1 MSHSAKPSSS
11 SVSCGGN
18 WRRRRGAKERGI
30 PKKFWCGEETMI
42 KTSGTAKNPGRLFHC
57 CPHGSEGDKFHL
69 FTWTDECVVEEI
81 EDLKSMM
88 CDVKGE
94 KSDLR
99 VEVVELQKELERI
112 KLTLERDKN
121 YCCCFL

>member
-1 MSHSAKPSSS
+1 
-11 SVSCGGN
+11 
-18 WRRRRGAKERGI
+18 RGI
-30 PKKFWCGEETMI
+30 PKFCRCGEEAMI
-42 KTSGTAKNPGRLFHC
+42 QTSGTAKNPGRLFYC

-88 CDVKGE
+88 SDVKRE

-99 VEVVELQKELERI
+99 VEVVELQKELEQI
-112 KLTLERDKN
+112 KLSLERDRN
-121 YCCCFL
+121 GYCCFL

>member
-1 MSHSAKPSSS
+1 MFYRLGFSLK
-11 SVSCGGN
+11 
-18 WRRRRGAKERGI
+18 WRLRFGYI
-30 PKKFWCGEETMI
+30 V
-42 KTSGTAKNPGRLFHC
+42 LLLQ
-57 CPHGSEGDKFHL
+57 DKFHL